1 MKTGCKIECKITIS
15 WFWKNLDQVSTKSQL
30 FLDQILIKSRPDL
43 DHIWTKSWPILDH
56 FSTISRLG
64 LGLDQIYTK
73 SRPNL
78 DHLWTKS
85 KNLDRI
91 MTIFSSKPHNFS
103 AKLKPNLYQGL
114 DHMSALFLRRLGQ
127 LSTLSMV
134 EVAYVRIHY
143 IIEVSKW
150 ARIKSKFWSVQI
162 SNRRSISHFPSHVT
176 VGFILSDEI

>member
-1 MKTGCKIECKITIS
+1 
-15 WFWKNLDQVSTKSQL
+15 
-30 FLDQILIKSRPDL
+30 
-43 DHIWTKSWPILDH
+43 
-56 FSTISRLG
+56 
-64 LGLDQIYTK
+64 
-73 SRPNL
+73 
-78 DHLWTKS
+78 
-85 KNLDRI
+85 

-150 ARIKSKFWSVQI
+150 ARIKSKFSSVQI
-162 SNRRSISHFPSHVT
+162 SNRQSISHFPSHVT
-176 VGFILSDEI
+176 VGFILSDEIEFLAHSDKKNLWSKKSNVHRSLIFDQIKRWQCFPRIFSSQDSSDFSL